1 MPGDMLALFGRQY
14 TDLDLDLGTW
24 NSGAQNKVCDDI
36 KNNFIKM
43 VSEFVKKC
51 KNSITVS
58 SNKPK
63 FE

>member
-14 TDLDLDLGTW
+14 TDLDLGIW
-24 NSGAQNKVCDDI
+24 NSEAQNKVCHNI
-36 KNNFIKM
+36 KNIFVKM
-43 VSEFVKKC
+43 VSEFVLKC